1 VTTRGTGG
9 WQWIIHPTDFSVA
22 GEAAFAQA
30 LEIAG
35 REGAELILVHVLEPI
50 SPFPDGDYRTRRR
63 ELRTVLETTARR
75 ALDPLLSRAKQARVA
90 ASGVVMEGWPP
101 EEIVRLAR
109 KRRAD
114 LIVIGTHGRRGM
126 KRLLLGS
133 VAERVILLAPCPV
146 LTVRAT

>member
-1 VTTRGTGG
+1 MSERLGG
-9 WQWIIHPTDFSVA
+9 WQRIVHPTDLSPA
-22 GEAAFAQA
+22 SEPAFAQA

-50 SPFPDGDYRTRRR
+50 SPVSDGHDRARHR
-63 ELRTVLETTARR
+63 ELRIVMEASARR
-75 ALDPLLSRAKQARVA
+75 SLDPLLARAEKAQVA
-90 ASGVVMEGWPP
+90 SSGLVTEGWPP
-101 EEIVRLAR
+101 EEIVKIAR
-109 KRRAD
+109 KRGAH
-114 LIVIGTHGRRGM
+114 LIVIGTHGRTGI